1 LSATNCSYGTC
12 LTLDQKIKKQSRRF
26 RGERNHQDYHQR
38 QKKPSKSS
46 SEVKETM
53 KIIIRGERNHE
64 DHHQRQK
71 KPSRPSSEAKETIK
85 IIIRGEKKP

>member
-1 LSATNCSYGTC
+1 
-12 LTLDQKIKKQSRRF
+12 
-26 RGERNHQDYHQR
+26 
-38 QKKPSKSS
+38 
-46 SEVKETM
+46 VKETM